1 MDLLETDL
9 LTGRCSFVKAGAAPT
24 YILREGKLYKI
35 VSATPP
41 VGILSSFTAESTRF
55 DVRPGDLIFMLSDG
69 IVQNGEDGAWLAELV
84 KLDKTSDPSMLAAK
98 ILERAAEINTR
109 TDDASAAVIRIK
121 AA

>member
-1 MDLLETDL
+1 M
-9 LTGRCSFVKAGAAPT
+9 
-24 YILREGKLYKI
+24 
-35 VSATPP
+35 
-41 VGILSSFTAESTRF
+41 
-55 DVRPGDLIFMLSDG
+55 RPGDLIFMLSDG

-84 KLDKTSDPSMLAAK
+84 KLDKTSDPSILAAK